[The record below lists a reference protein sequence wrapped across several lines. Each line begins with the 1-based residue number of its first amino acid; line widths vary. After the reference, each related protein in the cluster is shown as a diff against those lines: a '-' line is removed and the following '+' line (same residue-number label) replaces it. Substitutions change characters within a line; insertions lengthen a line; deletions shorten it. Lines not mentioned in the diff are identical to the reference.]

1 MVRVCC
7 GDEGVSRKA
16 KIMNETNPTSQAAE
30 QVPTAP
36 RRSKIGL
43 TANILVQMF
52 LIAILAI
59 IIFVMWLPAIVSK
72 R

>member
-1 MVRVCC
+1 M
-7 GDEGVSRKA
+7 S
-16 KIMNETNPTSQAAE
+16 ETNPTSDAPPIAGQAE
-30 QVPTAP
+30 RSIVK
-36 RRSKIGL
+36 RSKLRLAGNL
-43 TANILVQMF
+43 LVQLF

>member
-1 MVRVCC
+1 
-7 GDEGVSRKA
+7 
-16 KIMNETNPTSQAAE
+16 MNETNPTSQAAE

>member
-1 MVRVCC
+1 
-7 GDEGVSRKA
+7 
-16 KIMNETNPTSQAAE
+16 MNETNPTSEAT
-30 QVPTAP
+30 PILP
-36 RRSKIGL
+36 KRSKARL
-43 TANILVQMF
+43 VANILTQLF

>member
-1 MVRVCC
+1 MR
-7 GDEGVSRKA
+7 
-16 KIMNETNPTSQAAE
+16 ETNPTSTSNAAS
-30 QVPTAP
+30 AP
-36 RRSKIGL
+36 IEAAPIAKRSKGRL
-43 TANILVQMF
+43 VANILTQLF

>member
-1 MVRVCC
+1 MT
-7 GDEGVSRKA
+7 
-16 KIMNETNPTSQAAE
+16 ETNPTSEMTPAA
-30 QVPTAP
+30 AP
-36 RRSKIGL
+36 LDAPIAKRSRL
-43 TANILVQMF
+43 TLAANLLVQLF